1 MIHGFCNV
9 LLSGRLAK
17 VSLTL
22 DSYMCQILL
31 WLCTGRLFADI
42 SLQGGIQFACLF
54 VSYSIHFLDFL
65 LKGILFQLL
74 YVSSFTE

>member
-1 MIHGFCNV
+1 MVSVTFFKVGGKLGFVQGVC
-9 LLSGRLAK
+9 
-17 VSLTL
+17 
-22 DSYMCQILL
+22 
-31 WLCTGRLFADI
+31 
-42 SLQGGIQFACLF
+42 LQTFPFKGAYSLF